1 MLPYCRLHCP
11 RKVPQQQT
19 QGAGHNRYQ
28 KAAVARIPRSKIAR
42 LCTLRYIVVLDEV
55 VLFTSARGEYVLV
68 LEKDKEDAGESMLVI
83 VVELEAL
90 LTLE

>member
-1 MLPYCRLHCP
+1 
-11 RKVPQQQT
+11 
-19 QGAGHNRYQ
+19 
-28 KAAVARIPRSKIAR
+28 
-42 LCTLRYIVVLDEV
+42 LRYIVVLDEV